1 MSGQR
6 KCIRVWVRTIGMPIG
21 YNDIDEPIINPS
33 IKQKDV
39 KSTLGLKSFWIF
51 LHNITCL
58 AILRSKWKEI
68 RFRVKI
74 IN

>member
-1 MSGQR
+1 MSGQL

-21 YNDIDEPIINPS
+21 YNDIDKPINPL
-33 IKQKDV
+33 IRQKDV
-39 KSTLGLKSFWIF
+39 KSALGLRSFWIF